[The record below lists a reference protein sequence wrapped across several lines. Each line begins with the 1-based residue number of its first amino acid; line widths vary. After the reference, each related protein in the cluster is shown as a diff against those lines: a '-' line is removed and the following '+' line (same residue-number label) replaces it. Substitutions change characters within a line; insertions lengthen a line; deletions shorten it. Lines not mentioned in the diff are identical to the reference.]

1 MPPPDDNFGGLI
13 PVPGRKLAAVGAAAG
28 QVPALFLRSPGAGK
42 RFWEFFTA
50 NIRNKNTRKAYF
62 VAVSQFSDWC
72 LKRKLA
78 LEEVQPVHVAAYVEL
93 LMRGHSKPTVK
104 QHLAAIRMLFD
115 WLVTGQVIPANPA
128 HAVRGP
134 KHSVKKGKTS
144 VLSAEEM
151 GVLLKSINLQDKK
164 GKPILIG
171 FRDRALIGLMGYTFA
186 RVGAAIGM
194 KVEDYYIQK
203 RRGWVRLHEKGGKV
217 NELPCH
223 HNLEQFLDEWLQ
235 VARLEQTHPLFPTL
249 RHGKLTSQ
257 NSENSAGRAPLP
269 QQNVYAMIQRRAAA
283 AGIKTKISCHSFRAT
298 GITTY
303 LQNDGKLE
311 IAQQMAGHE
320 SARTTG
326 LYDRRNDSVALD
338 EVERVVY

>member
-1 MPPPDDNFGGLI
+1 
-13 PVPGRKLAAVGAAAG
+13 
-28 QVPALFLRSPGAGK
+28 LRSAEGAK

-62 VAVSQFSDWC
+62 IAVTQFSKWC
-72 LKRKLA
+72 ERRT
-78 LEEVQPVHVAAYVEL
+78 LEIESIQPIHVAAYIEQLGTVL
-93 LMRGHSKPTVK
+93 AKPSVK

-115 WLVTGQVIPANPA
+115 WLVTGQVVPLNPA

-134 KHSVKKGKTS
+134 KHSVKKGKTP

-151 GVLLKSINLQDKK
+151 GALLASIPTDT
-164 GKPILIG
+164 LIG
-171 FRDRALIGLMGYTFA
+171 LRDRALIGLMGYTFA
-186 RVGAAIGM
+186 RVGAAITM

-203 RRGWVRLHEKGGKV
+203 RRGWVRLYEKGGKV

-223 HNLEQFLDEWLQ
+223 HNLEKFLDEWL
-235 VARLEQTHPLFPTL
+235 AASGLSAEPTAPLFPTL
-249 RHGKLTSQ
+249 NHGKL
-257 NSENSAGRAPLP
+257 AGRKALG
-269 QQNVYAMIQRRAAA
+269 QANAYMMIQRRAIA
-283 AGIKTKISCHSFRAT
+283 AGIGTKICCHSFRAT

-303 LQNDGKLE
+303 LQNGGKLE
-311 IAQQMAGHE
+311 VAQQMAGHE

-338 EVERVVY
+338 EIERVVY

>member
-1 MPPPDDNFGGLI
+1 MSDDLI
-13 PVPGRKLAAVGAAAG
+13 PISGRQLDAIGAG
-28 QVPALFLRSPGAGK
+28 GNLPKLFLRSPDAGK
-42 RFWEFFTA
+42 RFLEFFTA
-50 NIRNKNTRKAYF
+50 HIRNRNTRKAYF
-62 VAVSQFSDWC
+62 VAVREFSEWC
-72 LKRKLA
+72 EKRKLT
-78 LEEVQPVHVAAYVEL
+78 LDQVQPVHVAAYIEQ
-93 LMRGHSKPTVK
+93 LMQTRSKPTTK

-115 WLVTGQVIPANPA
+115 WLVTGQIIPTNPA
-128 HAVRGP
+128 HAVRAP
-134 KHSVKKGKTS
+134 RYSVKKGKTP

-151 GVLLKSINLQDKK
+151 GTLLNSIDTDT
-164 GKPILIG
+164 PIGL
-171 FRDRALIGLMGYTFA
+171 RDRALIALMGYTFA
-186 RVGAAIGM
+186 RVGAAVQM

-235 VARLEQTHPLFPTL
+235 AVKLEPTAPLFPTIP
-249 RHGKLTSQ
+249 HGTVITRS
-257 NSENSAGRAPLP
+257 PIP
-269 QQNVYAMIQRRAAA
+269 QQNVRDMIRRRATA
-283 AGIKTKISCHSFRAT
+283 AGIATKISCHSFRAT

-303 LQNDGKLE
+303 LQNGGKLE
-311 IAQQMAGHE
+311 VAQQMAGHE